1 MCPGGGGGRFGA
13 LLWEKMRYVWRKT
26 NVARRWGGR
35 LGDGSSAPGTSLP
48 HISGRK
54 CSSVCMCGNKR
65 EFRNDPREEKP
76 ANAVLNSCPRLSS
89 SQMPNRVACLS
100 NSLPLPPLP
109 TLGNPKS
116 EAEGGSVQHRTQD
129 TGQGG
134 RGSPPTPICI
144 ISQGGKGG
152 RARKTWQAEKGGR
165 SKEDI
170 YPVRADAS
178 EKKWEGGHFCFTSGG
193 WKRGSTYS

>member
-1 MCPGGGGGRFGA
+1 MGGGDWEMV
-13 LLWEKMRYVWRKT
+13 LL
-26 NVARRWGGR
+26 
-35 LGDGSSAPGTSLP
+35 PGTSLP
-48 HISGRK
+48 HISGRN
-54 CSSVCMCGNKR
+54 CASVCMRGNKG

-129 TGQGG
+129 RGG
-134 RGSPPTPICI
+134 GGSLPAPICI
-144 ISQGGKGG
+144 ISQGGEEG

-165 SKEDI
+165 SKDI
-170 YPVRADAS
+170 YPVRAAAS
-178 EKKWEGGHFCFTSGG
+178 EKK
-193 WKRGSTYS
+193 